1 MNSLIQSIWYRS
13 CWLRRGNPRCW
24 QHSRTSMTAQVGTV
38 VPELHA
44 HVHNPCVGWHCMLY
58 TPLPVPLLSAVLL
71 CSICAD
77 ASKQQLP
84 ALSVMAMDS
93 HPVTSSCCPDH
104 ADGHSHEYAHQHEH
118 STSSSE
124 NIGAGS
130 SEAEAE
136 LSLEQASQLV
146 RYNAFGDAFEDL
158 AAAAL
163 RGARMPHSHVGCW
176 PAFSLF
182 NHSCVP
188 NTVHYVVGQNMVV
201 RATEDVPAGWSMCGS
216 SKGCCRQLVAAWVAS
231 VWHAMLRAG
240 MLLIRCANSF

>member
-1 MNSLIQSIWYRS
+1 
-13 CWLRRGNPRCW
+13 
-24 QHSRTSMTAQVGTV
+24 
-38 VPELHA
+38 
-44 HVHNPCVGWHCMLY
+44 
-58 TPLPVPLLSAVLL
+58 
-71 CSICAD
+71 
-77 ASKQQLP
+77 
-84 ALSVMAMDS
+84 MAMDS

-104 ADGHSHEYAHQHEH
+104 AHDHSHADDHSHAHEHAHQHEH
-118 STSSSE
+118 SGSSSSE
-124 NIGAGS
+124 NTGAGS
-130 SEAEAE
+130 SETAAG

-201 RATEDVPAGWSMCGS
+201 RATEDVPAG
-216 SKGCCRQLVAAWVAS
+216 V
-231 VWHAMLRAG
+231 
-240 MLLIRCANSF
+240 

>member
-1 MNSLIQSIWYRS
+1 
-13 CWLRRGNPRCW
+13 
-24 QHSRTSMTAQVGTV
+24 
-38 VPELHA
+38 
-44 HVHNPCVGWHCMLY
+44 
-58 TPLPVPLLSAVLL
+58 
-71 CSICAD
+71 
-77 ASKQQLP
+77 
-84 ALSVMAMDS
+84 MAMDS

-104 ADGHSHEYAHQHEH
+104 AHDHSHEHAHQHEH

-124 NIGAGS
+124 NTGAGS
-130 SEAEAE
+130 SEAAAE

-201 RATEDVPAGWSMCGS
+201 RATEDVPAGWSMCDS
-216 SKGCCRQLVAAWVAS
+216 SSSCRWQRVAVCVAS

-240 MLLIRCANSF
+240 MLLIRCANSFWPVHTSPAAACSSSRPSQCTVLLGNKAYDMRYHFVPELCIVPMHRSGADSELPWPRGLCASSSTQGSAAGALWV